1 MTGKTAE
8 ETEGDK
14 AGRKGESESV
24 AATGPR
30 GITSEETM
38 ELPWWSSGQDS
49 KLPLAGDAAP
59 SPGGGTKIPYTTHHH
74 RLPPQKVR
82 RL

>member
-14 AGRKGESESV
+14 AGRKGDSDSV

-30 GITSEETM
+30 GITSEE
-38 ELPWWSSGQDS
+38 P